1 MASSR
6 GPQDPPRPGD
16 TSQPGGPSL
25 PSDPSQPGDRLQ
37 AARGPGRHERPAIDE
52 AALAAA
58 RQADHVLAAVRTG
71 GQARWEAF
79 LERIP
84 DRLRDAQLGELRS
97 IAVRARAAFGP
108 NDSIR
113 DVLPADVT
121 EPFRLA
127 LDRLLKVIAREEA
140 G

>member
-1 MASSR
+1 M
-6 GPQDPPRPGD
+6 
-16 TSQPGGPSL
+16 
-25 PSDPSQPGDRLQ
+25 
-37 AARGPGRHERPAIDE
+37 
-52 AALAAA
+52 AAA
-58 RQADHVLAAVRTG
+58 RQADHALAAAQAG
-71 GQARWEAF
+71 GHARWEAF

-97 IAVRARAAFGP
+97 IAIRARAAFGA

-127 LDRLLKVIAREEA
+127 LDRLLKLIAREEA